1 VIFCNPKLKVLTK
14 DNMKSPLFEQNEKIR
29 LNLEFKHNNTKLTFI
44 PSKTEKVD
52 IRQQQQQLGSE
63 NKEIKIER

>member
-1 VIFCNPKLKVLTK
+1 
-14 DNMKSPLFEQNEKIR
+14 MKSPLFEQNEKIR